1 MPDDIDFA
9 TKPALA
15 TGMLTRALRAGVP
28 ARWVA
33 GDEVYGNDPGLRAEC
48 EAQQIGYVLAI
59 GCDRRVP
66 TAAGPIRADAL
77 AAGLPR
83 WAWQQLSAG
92 PGAKGERYYDW
103 AWITLTPDSRAEHDR
118 HRVLVAAGPAQPDHR

>member
-1 MPDDIDFA
+1 M
-9 TKPALA
+9 T
-15 TGMLTRALRAGVP
+15 
-28 ARWVA
+28 

-48 EAQQIGYVLAI
+48 EVQQVGYVLAI

-92 PGAKGERYYDW
+92 SGAKGERYYDW
-103 AWITLTPDSRAEHDR
+103 AWITLT
-118 HRVLVAAGPAQPDHR
+118 HRQPALDGQPTPGAGGCWSGATAHR